1 MRTLRQR
8 CGIILP
14 RVMQTV
20 RIEKELEFMH
30 LGHCPLW
37 RWRPISTVRMG
48 SPNPSSVR
56 RLTLAQVVSRASRFE
71 QESPLFYQDHGILL
85 HQQQC

>member
-48 SPNPSSVR
+48 SPNPSSVSF
-56 RLTLAQVVSRASRFE
+56 TLPREVTRICSQI
-71 QESPLFYQDHGILL
+71 YK
-85 HQQQC
+85 